1 MEPRMTSAPAQH
13 PLCGNV
19 PQREHN
25 CWSYGRDSEIWRY
38 SADDELIP
46 NEEDGQG
53 EKILVVCDIQVL
65 LQMIKLYL
73 SC

>member
-1 MEPRMTSAPAQH
+1 MEI
-13 PLCGNV
+13 L
-19 PQREHN
+19 
-25 CWSYGRDSEIWRY
+25 Y